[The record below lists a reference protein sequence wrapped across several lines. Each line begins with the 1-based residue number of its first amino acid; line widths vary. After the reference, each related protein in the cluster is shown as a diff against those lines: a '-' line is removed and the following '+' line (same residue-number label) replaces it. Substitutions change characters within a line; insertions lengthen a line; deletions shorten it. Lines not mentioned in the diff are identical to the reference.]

1 MADPVIYKRS
11 LTVLNII
18 LLIAATSLMFSGLVL
33 MSVYHMAK
41 VNIAV
46 VMISIQATI
55 YISWSFGLGIS
66 MQPLSVC

>member
-18 LLIAATSLMFSGLVL
+18 LLIAATSLVFSGLVL

-41 VNIAV
+41 VNIAIV
-46 VMISIQATI
+46 TISSQT
-55 YISWSFGLGIS
+55 
-66 MQPLSVC
+66 

>member
-41 VNIAV
+41 VIIAV
-46 VMISIQATI
+46 VMISIQATL